1 MCCGVQGDN
10 GEEGI
15 VARTIRVRSPG
26 IIGGSLSL
34 SIEVLECSVTNLPRF
49 ITTRWPNGRLWALL
63 ISLVEDAPN

>member
-1 MCCGVQGDN
+1 M
-10 GEEGI
+10 
-15 VARTIRVRSPG
+15 ARTIRVRSPG

-63 ISLVEDAPN
+63 IGLVEDAPN